1 MSNPMPVLKK
11 CDAFILSSLYEGMP
25 FVVLEA
31 DTLEIP
37 VISTDIPGPRGFME
51 EHLGYLVE
59 SSVDG
64 IYNGMLAFSR
74 GEVRAMNVDY
84 EVYNQLAVSQFED
97 LFCEKN

>member
-1 MSNPMPVLKK
+1 
-11 CDAFILSSLYEGMP
+11 MP